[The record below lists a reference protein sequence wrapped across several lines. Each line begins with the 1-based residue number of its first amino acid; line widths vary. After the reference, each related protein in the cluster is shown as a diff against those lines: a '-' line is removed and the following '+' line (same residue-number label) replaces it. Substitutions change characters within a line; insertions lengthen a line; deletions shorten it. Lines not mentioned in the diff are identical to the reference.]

1 MIVKFLVAFLLFF
14 LFTPGVFLHLPQ
26 NGKVVIVALVHS
38 ILFTLI
44 MWLLSN
50 LMNIREG
57 LTYEQW
63 KENKEQIRE
72 YRKEQREKKWRED
85 HPGFHVHHYRD
96 RHHHHRHHA
105 QKKTHANK
113 AVAPAPAPIPTFPYE
128 LTFSTVSMGNC
139 KGYSASY
146 NNLSEYKEI
155 TGKTLSSTEGA
166 NVCVVILTTKN
177 EYDYRSAVY
186 NIENSLQTN
195 HPIVFTLPS
204 NYPQKPNQY
213 KYADGQYTLTNI
225 VKSDNPIIKKF
236 TNNTT
241 NTLLGVLSKT
251 YPNVENGTN
260 MKITFSLTTKPV
272 VLAPSGATPVSHS
285 PAIPTFPYK
294 MTFSTVSMGNCKG
307 YSVAYNNLSEYKEI
321 TGKTLSGSQG
331 ANVCVAILT
340 TKNANDYRS
349 LVSNLEK
356 SLQTNHPTV
365 FTLPSNYPQKPNQ
378 YKYADGQ
385 YTLTNIV
392 KSDNPIIKKFTNNTT
407 NTLLGVL
414 SKNYPNVEN
423 GTNLDITFS
432 LITKPVVLSP
442 APASP
447 VKTVIMDLTLNV
459 YCSSI
464 ANDNTRPQDV
474 PIAPLTFSSTKLP
487 NGVNDLYT
495 MNMSFYPSISQNTY
509 SSTRQNVVLQ
519 EKPMRLDEISV
530 TNPYTNSAVQPN
542 TPASDKPIAEFLT
555 AFQCFGVKLPL
566 VNNLYPLAKGPFIF
580 TLTHSLTNKTYQF
593 ELTNKEYIQLGDSV
607 NSSQN
612 NNRAS
617 ITLTEMGFGKTPS
630 SSSSQKSNIP
640 NKSPA
645 PSAVKLTKEQI
656 LTIDSFSHV
665 LKTVILGGYV
675 NFNTTTIICTSN
687 NSNDFDNITYR
698 LGVILSNNRKLS
710 FTFQDNTYNVNQ
722 MITDPTQISQYVTP
736 TTNRFLLVVDG
747 NYSETLT
754 KNNVKLSFTMKK
766 EASIAPSPKGAD
778 ANMFKET
785 IYQVGLGTIPQIS
798 TSASYFTLT
807 MTSNSDVNSLVE
819 KIQKPLGENKFL
831 TMTLENDP
839 TNYLINKVITDRTTV
854 SYVKTPPTNTFV
866 VVLNTIHPGF
876 GGTGIKSNMDVT
888 FTIGKTRPPA
898 PAPAPPFVPAP
909 APSGQSFTPSYA
921 PNGPLNPAP
930 APSGQSFT
938 PSYAPSGQSYSPVIA
953 PAPAYVNPNVFSDT
967 VNTLMI
973 GGDYTINGTY
983 MSIVLFNM
991 STNSDAMNLAKKLQ
1005 TPLSNNKTL
1014 SMTLPSSFSTYG
1026 GQTFELTSIITQ
1038 QSIVESVATS
1048 SNSFIGVLDKQY
1060 SSQIPGQNV
1069 IVTFTI
1075 GKEKSVSPTSKQIIS
1090 PAPAPAPVIIAKPP
1104 APSGSYSITAKMVL
1118 IGGTYNYTNNQYVY
1132 PVAFYMNNESQQT
1145 ALYTELQ
1152 SRLQSG
1158 SLTFTLPTTFPF
1170 YKNQKLQ
1177 ISQLVPT
1184 TDSYYGSFAQGI
1196 PYGVVGLLN
1205 SEATNQQFEQTT
1217 NVVFD

>member
-26 NGKVVIVALVHS
+26 NGKVVMVALVHS

-96 RHHHHRHHA
+96 RHHHRHHA

-113 AVAPAPAPIPTFPYE
+113 AVAPAPAPAPAPIPTFPYE

-139 KGYSASY
+139 KGYSAAY

-225 VKSDNPIIKKF
+225 VKADNPIIKKF

-285 PAIPTFPYK
+285 PAIP
-294 MTFSTVSMGNCKG
+294 
-307 YSVAYNNLSEYKEI
+307 
-321 TGKTLSGSQG
+321 
-331 ANVCVAILT
+331 
-340 TKNANDYRS
+340 
-349 LVSNLEK
+349 
-356 SLQTNHPTV
+356 
-365 FTLPSNYPQKPNQ
+365 
-378 YKYADGQ
+378 
-385 YTLTNIV
+385 
-392 KSDNPIIKKFTNNTT
+392 
-407 NTLLGVL
+407 
-414 SKNYPNVEN
+414 
-423 GTNLDITFS
+423 
-432 LITKPVVLSP
+432 
-442 APASP
+442 
-447 VKTVIMDLTLNV
+447 
-459 YCSSI
+459 
-464 ANDNTRPQDV
+464 
-474 PIAPLTFSSTKLP
+474 
-487 NGVNDLYT
+487 
-495 MNMSFYPSISQNTY
+495 
-509 SSTRQNVVLQ
+509 
-519 EKPMRLDEISV
+519 
-530 TNPYTNSAVQPN
+530 
-542 TPASDKPIAEFLT
+542 
-555 AFQCFGVKLPL
+555 
-566 VNNLYPLAKGPFIF
+566 
-580 TLTHSLTNKTYQF
+580 
-593 ELTNKEYIQLGDSV
+593 
-607 NSSQN
+607 
-612 NNRAS
+612 
-617 ITLTEMGFGKTPS
+617 
-630 SSSSQKSNIP
+630 

-645 PSAVKLTKEQI
+645 PAPSVVKLTKEQI

-665 LKTVILGGYV
+665 LKTVVLGGYV

-710 FTFQDNTYNVNQ
+710 FTFQDKTYNVNQ
-722 MITDPTQISQYVTP
+722 MITDPTQISQYVTT

-754 KNNVKLSFTMKK
+754 KNNVNLSFTMKK

-778 ANMFKET
+778 TNTFKET

-888 FTIGKTRPPA
+888 FTIGKTRPP
-898 PAPAPPFVPAP
+898 VPVPVP
-909 APSGQSFTPSYA
+909 APSGQSYTPSYA
-921 PNGPLNPAP
+921 PSGPINPAP

-1038 QSIVESVATS
+1038 QSIVETVTTS

-1075 GKEKSVSPTSKQIIS
+1075 GKEKSVSPTSKQIIT

-1104 APSGSYSITAKMVL
+1104 APSGSYSITANMVL

-1132 PVAFYMNNESQQT
+1132 PVAFYMNSESQQK

-1158 SLTFTLPTTFPF
+1158 SLTFTLPATFPF

-1184 TDSYYGSFAQGI
+1184 TDPYYGSFAQGI

-1205 SEATNQQFEQTT
+1205 NEATNQQFEQTT
-1217 NVVFD
+1217 NVVFN

>member
-26 NGKVVIVALVHS
+26 NGKVVMVALVHS

-113 AVAPAPAPIPTFPYE
+113 AVAPAPAPAPIPTFPYE

-139 KGYSASY
+139 RGYSAAY

-225 VKSDNPIIKKF
+225 VKADNPIIKKF

-260 MKITFSLTTKPV
+260 IKITFSLTTKPV

-285 PAIPTFPYK
+285 PAIPNK
-294 MTFSTVSMGNCKG
+294 
-307 YSVAYNNLSEYKEI
+307 
-321 TGKTLSGSQG
+321 
-331 ANVCVAILT
+331 
-340 TKNANDYRS
+340 
-349 LVSNLEK
+349 
-356 SLQTNHPTV
+356 
-365 FTLPSNYPQKPNQ
+365 
-378 YKYADGQ
+378 
-385 YTLTNIV
+385 
-392 KSDNPIIKKFTNNTT
+392 
-407 NTLLGVL
+407 
-414 SKNYPNVEN
+414 
-423 GTNLDITFS
+423 
-432 LITKPVVLSP
+432 SP
-442 APASP
+442 A
-447 VKTVIMDLTLNV
+447 
-459 YCSSI
+459 
-464 ANDNTRPQDV
+464 
-474 PIAPLTFSSTKLP
+474 
-487 NGVNDLYT
+487 
-495 MNMSFYPSISQNTY
+495 
-509 SSTRQNVVLQ
+509 
-519 EKPMRLDEISV
+519 
-530 TNPYTNSAVQPN
+530 
-542 TPASDKPIAEFLT
+542 
-555 AFQCFGVKLPL
+555 
-566 VNNLYPLAKGPFIF
+566 
-580 TLTHSLTNKTYQF
+580 
-593 ELTNKEYIQLGDSV
+593 
-607 NSSQN
+607 
-612 NNRAS
+612 
-617 ITLTEMGFGKTPS
+617 
-630 SSSSQKSNIP
+630 
-640 NKSPA
+640 PA

-665 LKTVILGGYV
+665 LKTVVLGGYV
-675 NFNTTTIICTSN
+675 NFNNTTIICTSN

-710 FTFQDNTYNVNQ
+710 FTFQDKTYNVNQ
-722 MITDPTQISQYVTP
+722 MITDPTKISQYVTP

-754 KNNVKLSFTMKK
+754 KNNVNLSFTMKK

-778 ANMFKET
+778 TNTFKDT

-798 TSASYFTLT
+798 TSASYFSLT

-888 FTIGKTRPPA
+888 FTIGKIRPP
-898 PAPAPPFVPAP
+898 VPVPVPVP
-909 APSGQSFTPSYA
+909 APSGQSYTPSYA
-921 PNGPLNPAP
+921 PSGPLNPAP

-1038 QSIVESVATS
+1038 QSIVETVTTS

-1075 GKEKSVSPTSKQIIS
+1075 GKEKSVSPTSKQIIT

-1104 APSGSYSITAKMVL
+1104 APSGSYSITANMVL

-1132 PVAFYMNNESQQT
+1132 PVAFYMNSESQQK

-1158 SLTFTLPTTFPF
+1158 SLTFTLPATFPF

-1184 TDSYYGSFAQGI
+1184 NDPYYGSFAQGI

>member
-26 NGKVVIVALVHS
+26 NGKVVMVALVHS

-113 AVAPAPAPIPTFPYE
+113 AVAPAPAPAPIPTFPYE

-139 KGYSASY
+139 KGYSAAY

-225 VKSDNPIIKKF
+225 VKADNPIIKKF

-260 MKITFSLTTKPV
+260 IKITFSLTTKPV

-331 ANVCVAILT
+331 ANVCVVILT

-349 LVSNLEK
+349 LVLNLEK

-392 KSDNPIIKKFTNNTT
+392 KSDNPIIKKFTNNSTP

-414 SKNYPNVEN
+414 SKTYPNVEN

-519 EKPMRLDEISV
+519 EKPKRLDEISV

-645 PSAVKLTKEQI
+645 PAPSAVKLTKEQI

-665 LKTVILGGYV
+665 LKTVVLGGYV

-710 FTFQDNTYNVNQ
+710 FTFQDKTYNVNQ
-722 MITDPTQISQYVTP
+722 MITDPTQISQYVTT

-754 KNNVKLSFTMKK
+754 KNNVNLSFTMKK

-778 ANMFKET
+778 TNTFKET

-807 MTSNSDVNSLVE
+807 MTSNNDVNSLVE

-888 FTIGKTRPPA
+888 FTIGKTRPPV
-898 PAPAPPFVPAP
+898 PVPAP
-909 APSGQSFTPSYA
+909 APSGQSYTPSYA
-921 PNGPLNPAP
+921 PSGPINPAP

-991 STNSDAMNLAKKLQ
+991 STNSDAMNLVKKLQ

-1038 QSIVESVATS
+1038 QSIVETVTTS

-1075 GKEKSVSPTSKQIIS
+1075 GKEKSVSPTSKQIIT

-1104 APSGSYSITAKMVL
+1104 APSGSYSITANMVL

-1132 PVAFYMNNESQQT
+1132 PVAFYMNSDSQQK

-1158 SLTFTLPTTFPF
+1158 SLTFTLPATFPF

-1184 TDSYYGSFAQGI
+1184 TDPYYGSFAQGI

-1205 SEATNQQFEQTT
+1205 NEATNQQFEQTT

>member
-96 RHHHHRHHA
+96 RHHHRHHA

-113 AVAPAPAPIPTFPYE
+113 DPAPVPTFPYE

-166 NVCVVILTTKN
+166 NVCVAILTTKN

-225 VKSDNPIIKKF
+225 VKADNPIIKKF

-349 LVSNLEK
+349 LVFNLEK

-392 KSDNPIIKKFTNNTT
+392 KSDNPIIKKFTNNSTP

-414 SKNYPNVEN
+414 SKTYPNVEN

-442 APASP
+442 TPASP
-447 VKTVIMDLTLNV
+447 VKTEIMDLTLNV

-464 ANDNTRPQDV
+464 ANDNTPPQDV

-509 SSTRQNVVLQ
+509 SSTLQNVVLQ

-530 TNPYTNSAVQPN
+530 TNPYTNSAAQPN

-645 PSAVKLTKEQI
+645 PAPSAVKLTKEQI

-665 LKTVILGGYV
+665 LKTVVLGGYV

-766 EASIAPSPKGAD
+766 EASISPSPKGAD

-831 TMTLENDP
+831 TMTLNNDP

-866 VVLNTIHPGF
+866 VILNTIHPGF

-888 FTIGKTRPPA
+888 FTIGKTRPP
-898 PAPAPPFVPAP
+898 
-909 APSGQSFTPSYA
+909 
-921 PNGPLNPAP
+921 
-930 APSGQSFT
+930 T
-938 PSYAPSGQSYSPVIA
+938 PSYAPSGNSFTPVIA

-967 VNTLMI
+967 VNTLLI

-1038 QSIVESVATS
+1038 QSIVETVTTS
-1048 SNSFIGVLDKQY
+1048 SNSFIGVLDKKY

-1075 GKEKSVSPTSKQIIS
+1075 GKEKSVSPTSNRIIS

-1104 APSGSYSITAKMVL
+1104 APSGSYSITANMVL

-1132 PVAFYMNNESQQT
+1132 PVAFYMNSESQQK

-1152 SRLQSG
+1152 SRLQGG
-1158 SLTFTLPTTFPF
+1158 SLTFTLPATFPF

-1184 TDSYYGSFAQGI
+1184 TDPYYGSFAQGI

>member
-26 NGKVVIVALVHS
+26 NGKVVMVALVHS

-139 KGYSASY
+139 KGYSAAY

-225 VKSDNPIIKKF
+225 VKADNPIIKKF

-260 MKITFSLTTKPV
+260 IKITFSLTTKPV

-331 ANVCVAILT
+331 ANVCVVILT

-349 LVSNLEK
+349 LVLNLEK

-378 YKYADGQ
+378 YKYADGK

-414 SKNYPNVEN
+414 SKTYPNVEN

-519 EKPMRLDEISV
+519 EKPKRLDEISV

-645 PSAVKLTKEQI
+645 PAPSAVKLTKEQI

-665 LKTVILGGYV
+665 LKTVVLGGYV

-710 FTFQDNTYNVNQ
+710 FTFQDKTYNVNQ
-722 MITDPTQISQYVTP
+722 MITDPTQISQYVTT

-754 KNNVKLSFTMKK
+754 KNNVNLSFTMKK

-778 ANMFKET
+778 TNTFKET

-888 FTIGKTRPPA
+888 FTIGKTRPP
-898 PAPAPPFVPAP
+898 VPVP
-909 APSGQSFTPSYA
+909 APSGQSYTPSYA
-921 PNGPLNPAP
+921 PSGPINPAP

-991 STNSDAMNLAKKLQ
+991 STNSDAMNLVKKLQ

-1038 QSIVESVATS
+1038 QSIVETVTTS

-1075 GKEKSVSPTSKQIIS
+1075 GKEKSVSPTSKQIIT

-1104 APSGSYSITAKMVL
+1104 APSGSYSITANMVL

-1132 PVAFYMNNESQQT
+1132 PVAFYMNSDSQQK

-1158 SLTFTLPTTFPF
+1158 SLTFTLPATFPF

-1184 TDSYYGSFAQGI
+1184 TDPYYGSFAQGI

>member
-96 RHHHHRHHA
+96 RHHRHHA

-113 AVAPAPAPIPTFPYE
+113 AVAPAPAPAPIPTFPYE

-155 TGKTLSSTEGA
+155 TGKTLSSMEGA

-186 NIENSLQTN
+186 NIEN
-195 HPIVFTLPS
+195 
-204 NYPQKPNQY
+204 
-213 KYADGQYTLTNI
+213 
-225 VKSDNPIIKKF
+225 
-236 TNNTT
+236 
-241 NTLLGVLSKT
+241 
-251 YPNVENGTN
+251 
-260 MKITFSLTTKPV
+260 
-272 VLAPSGATPVSHS
+272 
-285 PAIPTFPYK
+285 
-294 MTFSTVSMGNCKG
+294 
-307 YSVAYNNLSEYKEI
+307 
-321 TGKTLSGSQG
+321 
-331 ANVCVAILT
+331 
-340 TKNANDYRS
+340 
-349 LVSNLEK
+349 

-392 KSDNPIIKKFTNNTT
+392 KSDNPIIKKFTNNSTP

-754 KNNVKLSFTMKK
+754 KNNVNLSFTMKK

-778 ANMFKET
+778 TNTFKET

-909 APSGQSFTPSYA
+909 APSGQSYTPSYA
-921 PNGPLNPAP
+921 PSGPLNPAP

-1005 TPLSNNKTL
+1005 TPLSSNKTL

-1038 QSIVESVATS
+1038 QSIVETVTTS

-1075 GKEKSVSPTSKQIIS
+1075 GKEKSVSPTSKQIIT

-1104 APSGSYSITAKMVL
+1104 APSGSYSITANMVL
-1118 IGGTYNYTNNQYVY
+1118 IGGTYNYTNNQYVF
-1132 PVAFYMNNESQQT
+1132 PVAFFMNNESQQT
-1145 ALYTELQ
+1145 ALYTELEN
-1152 SRLQSG
+1152 RLQSG
-1158 SLTFTLPTTFPF
+1158 SLTFTLPATFPF

-1184 TDSYYGSFAQGI
+1184 TDPYYGSFAQGI

-1205 SEATNQQFEQTT
+1205 NEATNQQFEQTT